1 MLLENGTCRL
11 YHIQPSCFF
20 SQIFLLLVSH
30 ILACVDSR
38 FFLGLLGRVL
48 LKTSTVFDSSDNLL
62 LIDSEIFLIIEG
74 GCGYM

>member
-1 MLLENGTCRL
+1 MVHVGCTIYNLLVSSHR
-11 YHIQPSCFF
+11 F
-20 SQIFLLLVSH
+20 FLLLVSH